1 MRSLVIV
8 GLVCAT
14 GAGARGGETPKSK
27 PAADQKAYVGVF
39 SMEGKGGED
48 IAERVRVR
56 LGKHE
61 EYEVID
67 RFTVAD
73 AAATLG
79 AGADRAKVIEMMDA
93 RLGVQIAIYGTVSRQ
108 GAALTAQVVC
118 VDRRDKDKPREWT
131 ATFSD
136 GTERAAPL
144 IARQIVEK
152 LRGQAE
158 WTPPQVGDETEPPA
172 LAKEKPL
179 NANGDFEKGA
189 LGWEAFDNVA
199 TFLADGP
206 PGRGKVLRVRTDLAR
221 DPWLAYRKALL
232 AGQADPAHPPAV
244 GRDTSY
250 GSVAGLEGVHF
261 RSEWIPATPGQ
272 RYWLTADC
280 KGLGGAK
287 VFVKGFVDWRERA
300 EGISEGSLAKLHLTP
315 EQFADLPAEKRKA
328 ILAEETRKNPELYR
342 REVYRWYL
350 NCKEAAGDWKHLAGV
365 FPPRGGLPANV
376 QWLQIQI
383 YSYWPPGEYLW
394 DNVWLYKDPRQTG
407 PVPEEKP
414 RTPNLG
420 KTSDVVDEQLRK
432 ERANA
437 PATRQG
443 DN

>member
-1 MRSLVIV
+1 M
-8 GLVCAT
+8 
-14 GAGARGGETPKSK
+14 
-27 PAADQKAYVGVF
+27 F

-232 AGQADPAHPPAV
+232 AGQADPAQPPAV

-261 RSEWIPATPGQ
+261 RSEW
-272 RYWLTADC
+272 
-280 KGLGGAK
+280 
-287 VFVKGFVDWRERA
+287 
-300 EGISEGSLAKLHLTP
+300 
-315 EQFADLPAEKRKA
+315 
-328 ILAEETRKNPELYR
+328 
-342 REVYRWYL
+342 
-350 NCKEAAGDWKHLAGV
+350 
-365 FPPRGGLPANV
+365 
-376 QWLQIQI
+376 
-383 YSYWPPGEYLW
+383 
-394 DNVWLYKDPRQTG
+394 
-407 PVPEEKP
+407 
-414 RTPNLG
+414 
-420 KTSDVVDEQLRK
+420 
-432 ERANA
+432 
-437 PATRQG
+437 
-443 DN
+443 